1 MPYHVCS
8 FDSFEVKFKREGSE
22 VGKQFL
28 NFAVLSNLFTVRN
41 KIWVGNMC
49 VCLPHLIED
58 FFAYARQ
65 IFQI

>member
-1 MPYHVCS
+1 MPYHVCG

-41 KIWVGNMC
+41 KIWVENIN
-49 VCLPHLIED
+49 VCLPHLTED
-58 FFAYARQ
+58 FLADA
-65 IFQI
+65 